1 MTIRTFLQL
10 GFVAFAL
17 LTACRSGE
25 DQEIDSVS
33 HQDVRETRET
43 LDPGVVNA
51 LDEGNAAYR
60 DEVYD
65 TALRHYETA
74 ADLDD
79 SVAAAWF
86 GIYMANLALGNIE
99 AADSAMA
106 RARTLTPDASLMDPD
121 EPTP

>member
-1 MTIRTFLQL
+1 MTIKTCLYL
-10 GFVAFAL
+10 GIAALTL
-17 LTACRSGE
+17 LTACQSGD
-25 DQEIDSVS
+25 DQETGTISRD
-33 HQDVRETRET
+33 DVIETREA

-60 DEVYD
+60 DDEYEE
-65 TALRHYETA
+65 ALRHYETA

-86 GIYMANLALGNIE
+86 GIYMAHLALGNAE

-106 RARTLTPDASLMDPD
+106 RARTLAPGASLMHPD
-121 EPTP
+121 ESTP